1 MVMQGKLII
10 RIFELIKERG
20 ISQRETAKI
29 FGVSQG
35 TFNNWENSNTQP
47 SIEQL
52 VSIARFF
59 EVSVDYLIGNADD
72 VGVINLI
79 STLTPE
85 QREVISLFSALPES
99 ARNATLTVLR
109 QMYQG
114 TN

>member
-1 MVMQGKLII
+1 MI
-10 RIFELIKERG
+10 RIFELRKERG
-20 ISQRETAKI
+20 ISQREAAKI

-52 VSIARFF
+52 ISIARFF

-109 QMYQG
+109 QMYQC

>member
-1 MVMQGKLII
+1 MQGKLII

-35 TFNNWENSNTQP
+35 TFNYWENSNTQP

-52 VSIARFF
+52 ISIARFF

>member
-52 VSIARFF
+52 ISIARFF
-59 EVSVDYLIGNADD
+59 EVSVNYLIGNADD

>member
-1 MVMQGKLII
+1 MI
-10 RIFELIKERG
+10 RIFELRKERG
-20 ISQRETAKI
+20 LSQREAAKS

-52 VSIARFF
+52 ISIARFF

>member
-1 MVMQGKLII
+1 MI
-10 RIFELIKERG
+10 RIFELRKERG
-20 ISQRETAKI
+20 LSQREAAKI

-52 VSIARFF
+52 ISIARFF

-72 VGVINLI
+72 AGVINLI

>member
-1 MVMQGKLII
+1 MI
-10 RIFELIKERG
+10 RIFELRKERG
-20 ISQRETAKI
+20 LSQREAAKI

-52 VSIARFF
+52 IAIARFF

-85 QREVISLFSALPES
+85 QREVISLFFALPES

>member
-1 MVMQGKLII
+1 MI
-10 RIFELIKERG
+10 RIFELRKERG
-20 ISQRETAKI
+20 ISQREAAKI

-52 VSIARFF
+52 ISIARFF

>member
-1 MVMQGKLII
+1 MQGKLII
-10 RIFELIKERG
+10 RIFELRKERG
-20 ISQRETAKI
+20 LSQREAAKI

-52 VSIARFF
+52 ISIARFF

-72 VGVINLI
+72 AGVINLI

>member
-10 RIFELIKERG
+10 RIFELRKEHG
-20 ISQRETAKI
+20 LSQREAAKI

-52 VSIARFF
+52 ISIARFF

-109 QMYQG
+109 QMYQC

>member
-1 MVMQGKLII
+1 MI
-10 RIFELIKERG
+10 RIFELRKERG
-20 ISQRETAKI
+20 LSQREAAKI

-52 VSIARFF
+52 IAIARFF

-72 VGVINLI
+72 IGVINLI

>member
-1 MVMQGKLII
+1 MI
-10 RIFELIKERG
+10 RIFELRKERG
-20 ISQRETAKI
+20 LSQREAAKI

-52 VSIARFF
+52 IAIARFF

>member
-1 MVMQGKLII
+1 MI
-10 RIFELIKERG
+10 RIFELRKERG
-20 ISQRETAKI
+20 LSQREAAKI

-52 VSIARFF
+52 ISIARFF

-109 QMYQG
+109 QMYQC

>member
-1 MVMQGKLII
+1 MI
-10 RIFELIKERG
+10 RIFELRKERG
-20 ISQRETAKI
+20 LSQREAAKI

-52 VSIARFF
+52 ISIARFF

>member
-1 MVMQGKLII
+1 MI
-10 RIFELIKERG
+10 RIFELRKERG
-20 ISQRETAKI
+20 LSQREAAKI

-52 VSIARFF
+52 IAIARFF
-59 EVSVDYLIGNADD
+59 EVSVDYLIGNADEI
-72 VGVINLI
+72 GVINLI

>member
-1 MVMQGKLII
+1 MI
-10 RIFELIKERG
+10 RIFELRKERG
-20 ISQRETAKI
+20 LSQREAAKI

-52 VSIARFF
+52 IAIARFF

-72 VGVINLI
+72 IGVINLI
-79 STLTPE
+79 PTLTPE

>member
-1 MVMQGKLII
+1 MI
-10 RIFELIKERG
+10 RIFELRKERG
-20 ISQRETAKI
+20 ISQREAAKI

-52 VSIARFF
+52 ISIARFF

-85 QREVISLFSALPES
+85 QREVISLFSALSES

-109 QMYQG
+109 QMYQC

>member
-1 MVMQGKLII
+1 MI
-10 RIFELIKERG
+10 RIFELRKERG
-20 ISQRETAKI
+20 LSQREAAKI

-52 VSIARFF
+52 IAIARFF

-114 TN
+114 TT

>member
-1 MVMQGKLII
+1 MYCV
-10 RIFELIKERG
+10 
-20 ISQRETAKI
+20 
-29 FGVSQG
+29 
-35 TFNNWENSNTQP
+35 
-47 SIEQL
+47 
-52 VSIARFF
+52 F

-79 STLTPE
+79 TTLTPE

>member
-1 MVMQGKLII
+1 MI
-10 RIFELIKERG
+10 RIFELRKERG
-20 ISQRETAKI
+20 LSQREAAKI

-52 VSIARFF
+52 ISIARFF

-72 VGVINLI
+72 IGVINLI